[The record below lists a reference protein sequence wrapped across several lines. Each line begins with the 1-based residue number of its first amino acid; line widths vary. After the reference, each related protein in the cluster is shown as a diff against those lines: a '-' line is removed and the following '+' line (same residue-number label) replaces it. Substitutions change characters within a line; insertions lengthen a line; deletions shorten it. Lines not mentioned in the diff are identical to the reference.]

1 MFYFDCQVKVEEK
14 ISSPLLRDANFQDT
28 AIAKRDP
35 DDDAIL
41 PVRQKR
47 AMAITTVKPTTFKST
62 AHTTLFLLKDV
73 SRQYIVVAGSE
84 ILHNIETNAVIANVD
99 MVIAMESSSFTA
111 DRRAEF
117 VYGIAAALHVPARN
131 VIIDKIMES
140 DVIIEFYVIKPHVT
154 QSTFHLDANSNL
166 SKILY
171 PAKDVVE
178 KLTPSVLRTYLSEF
192 KVTDVHPKYKFNN
205 GPKEHELTIWNQYW
219 FIGAMVGTA
228 ACLILLGIFVAT
240 ALWRRYKFR
249 KQEIEHRDFEKQLP
263 LLLPGHS
270 PLGNSEQ
277 RYIQPWDDPSVV
289 ENDWLQVSQYQSHP
303 RSLAA
308 RRNVPRLPLPLGANV
323 IKPVNPSP
331 PRDEIFQRKSRVLDR
346 QELQEAL
353 DNVSRI
359 HAEFAEIPM
368 NFCDQRIAGTGKK
381 NRHQQILPNLRTLV
395 NLPEIPNV
403 PLSNYINANYVRGYK
418 NEPRAF
424 IATQGP
430 LPNTIDD
437 FWRMAWFQNVSLIIM
452 ITKVREKNLNKCEY
466 YWPNSDQGQVT
477 YGEIKVTLENICE
490 REGYIV
496 SQLKL
501 ENTKITESPRY
512 VYHFWYTSWPDHGA
526 PDSAR
531 QLLQLVKEVRVKRQ
545 ELSTG
550 PIVVHCSAGIGRTGC
565 FIAISIGIIQYEM
578 ERVVDILNIVS
589 SMREDRGGLVQTLE
603 QYEFVYKA
611 MYLFSREY
619 DNNRSRPLVL
629 GNTLN

>member
-1 MFYFDCQVKVEEK
+1 MSSVCMPFTPDADRESV
-14 ISSPLLRDANFQDT
+14 SSPLLRDANFQDT

-35 DDDAIL
+35 DDDTIL

-73 SRQYIVVAGSE
+73 SRQYIVVAGSK

-219 FIGAMVGTA
+219 FIGAM
-228 ACLILLGIFVAT
+228 AT

-353 DNVSRI
+353 DN
-359 HAEFAEIPM
+359 
-368 NFCDQRIAGTGKK
+368 
-381 NRHQQILPNLRTLV
+381 
-395 NLPEIPNV
+395 
-403 PLSNYINANYVRGYK
+403 GYK

-437 FWRMAWFQNVSLIIM
+437 FWRMVWFQNVSLIIM